1 MGDINCAAMTWSE
14 RSELR
19 VLPGTNTVSVRTR
32 QHTELAL
39 SDTRHTS
46 VNITHLG
53 LSQSWLIYI
62 IT

>member
-1 MGDINCAAMTWSE
+1 MINCAAMTWSE

-19 VLPGTNTVSVRTR
+19 VLSGTNTVSVRTR

-46 VNITHLG
+46 IDHTRFG
-53 LSQSWLIYI
+53 LS
-62 IT
+62 